1 MISFTDFNKNKLENG
16 LYVVSTPI
24 GNLSDISFRA
34 IDVLSQSHLIVCEDT
49 RVSKKLLE
57 KYKIKNKLISNHKF
71 NEKKNLGKLIGL
83 LKSDK
88 IVSLISDAGTP
99 CVSDP
104 GSVLVNEAIKENIKI
119 YSVPGASSVTAAFS
133 VSGFTGKY
141 FFCF

>member
-57 KYKIKNKLISNHKF
+57 RYKIKNKLISNHKF
-71 NEKKNLGKLIGL
+71 NEKKNLEKFIGL

-88 IVSLISDAGTP
+88 IVSLK
-99 CVSDP
+99 VS
-104 GSVLVNEAIKENIKI
+104 I
-119 YSVPGASSVTAAFS
+119 T
-133 VSGFTGKY
+133 
-141 FFCF
+141 

>member
-34 IDVLSQSHLIVCEDT
+34 IYVLNQSDLIICEDT

-71 NEKKNLGKLIGL
+71 NEKKKILKNLSIYL
-83 LKSDK
+83 
-88 IVSLISDAGTP
+88 SLI
-99 CVSDP
+99 
-104 GSVLVNEAIKENIKI
+104 K
-119 YSVPGASSVTAAFS
+119 
-133 VSGFTGKY
+133 
-141 FFCF
+141 